1 MGEGQESGIVDRT
14 KEDGLPGVYKFVD
27 ESPSQ
32 ETRDSYSWLTVISW
46 KYDRD
51 VRKGMPPEN
60 VNKQMI
66 ALEHAIDELEDAELC
81 RHAIVERGTASKS

>member
-1 MGEGQESGIVDRT
+1 
-14 KEDGLPGVYKFVD
+14 
-27 ESPSQ
+27 
-32 ETRDSYSWLTVISW
+32 VISW